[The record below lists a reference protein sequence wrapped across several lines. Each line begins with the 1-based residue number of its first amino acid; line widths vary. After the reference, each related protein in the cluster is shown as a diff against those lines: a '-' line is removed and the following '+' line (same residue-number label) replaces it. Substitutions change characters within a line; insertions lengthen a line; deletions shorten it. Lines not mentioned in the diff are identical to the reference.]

1 MTWNLSDLSWEAFR
15 DRVPSTTDAVMVPVG
30 TLEAHGAMP
39 LGTDNLIP
47 AGLAQELA
55 PRIGALVAPP
65 VSYGVT
71 NTLLPY
77 PGSTTVSPAT
87 FQAYLFEAA
96 AGLVDAGFRRVV
108 LLNGHGGQSGEVG
121 AVVRRL
127 WAEKRA
133 YSVAIEWWGLAT
145 DISREVYGE
154 VVTGHAGVEETAMVL
169 ALAPDL
175 VNPARHATIRRAHR
189 QAGVQAS
196 GHIGDADPFVAVMN
210 AVHDEGADE
219 IIVSTFPQATSGWLR
234 RDLIG
239 RVRKASNLPVRHVVV
254 SLGELEILGEGRES
268 LRGTGAG

>member
-189 QAGVQAS
+189 QAGVQAR
-196 GHIGDADPFVAVMN
+196 PFPASIILDR
-210 AVHDEGADE
+210 AEKGSEGAPILDRDKAAE
-219 IIVSTFPQATSGWLR
+219 FFRRVVHAVERALREVWAGW
-234 RDLIG
+234 DQIG
-239 RVRKASNLPVRHVVV
+239 R
-254 SLGELEILGEGRES
+254 
-268 LRGTGAG
+268 